1 MRYHICYSDS
11 LRLSDGSTVS
21 LENVTLKEAIHEY
34 DVGTREKDGRS
45 RKIGEKAQF
54 LEDYM
59 SDGNFVMILEVGESI
74 KTDETKD

>member
-11 LRLSDGSTVS
+11 LLLNDGSTVS
-21 LENVTLKEAIHEY
+21 LENVTMKEAIHEY